1 MTPFCDEWRNLG
13 FGDKPWNKDF
23 CDEQR
28 NEGFCDKWRN
38 VVFVT
43 NGLANV
49 FVMNEGFCDKQK
61 NTGKDVDMSQC
72 FYPRPEGPKLER
84 RACSAL
90 NF

>member
-1 MTPFCDEWRNLG
+1 MTHVLYVFFEAHFKSELFFQNLNFLTPFCDEWRNLG

-23 CDEQR
+23 FDEQR

-61 NTGKDVDMSQC
+61 NTG
-72 FYPRPEGPKLER
+72 
-84 RACSAL
+84 
-90 NF
+90 